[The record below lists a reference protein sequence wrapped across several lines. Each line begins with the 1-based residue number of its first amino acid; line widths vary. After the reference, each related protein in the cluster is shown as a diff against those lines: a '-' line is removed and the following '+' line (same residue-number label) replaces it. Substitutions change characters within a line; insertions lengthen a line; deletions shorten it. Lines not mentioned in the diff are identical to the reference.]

1 MGSAEGLACLGDA
14 LRLVISKGTAWSQE
28 GACCSS
34 AVACGWATLEGV
46 LWGRSFS
53 RGSASSGAA
62 MFEVVRGGAAGWLTA
77 AGFIFCGISSG
88 MASRKAASERKR
100 SSVSGLPSPEDPT
113 APAMGD
119 STGSSKGSSTG
130 SGSMGRLG
138 PRPGLARISPMALP
152 TALLGTGPV
161 KSIDVLREGSG
172 TRPLAPSMPSS
183 MNSVELRLARRRLRP
198 PRKPADSVDMS
209 LAVLLAVR
217 MGDVGSGCFL
227 LWWSSSSPRD
237 S

>member
-1 MGSAEGLACLGDA
+1 MGSAEGLACLGDV

-28 GACCSS
+28 GACCS
-34 AVACGWATLEGV
+34 AAACAWAALEDL
-46 LWGRSFS
+46 LWGRDFS
-53 RGSASSGAA
+53 KGSASSGAA
-62 MFEVVRGGAAGWLTA
+62 MSEAVRGGAAGPTA
-77 AGFIFCGISSG
+77 AGFCFCGISSG
-88 MASRKAASERKR
+88 MASRNAASERER
-100 SSVSGLPSPEDPT
+100 SAMTGLPSPGDPP

-119 STGSSKGSSTG
+119 SAGSSKGSSTG

-138 PRPGLARISPMALP
+138 PRPGLARILPMALP

-161 KSIDVLREGSG
+161 KSMDVLWEGSG

-198 PRKPADSVDMS
+198 PRKLAESVDMS

-227 LWWSSSSPRD
+227 LWWSSSKPRD